1 MKVQPAL
8 WAMLLLIA
16 FGCDDLPIGF
26 KNNIGSSALSGK
38 PPVLKISYTEVA
50 QRKAEFAKG
59 TPKDHNLTYIEE
71 PRSERKK
78 VYVEIYAD
86 LTYGKQV
93 QFLPPESDFPA
104 DIWTLPDDMPEVKK
118 IIYSDGFAKGYDGA
132 GNLLLEEPFEDTYW
146 IDPAGFS
153 SVEAARNYLLNSYFK
168 PKANASETLNAA
180 KKSSDSFSM
189 SDEMAVATSTFS
201 PESDNQDL
209 PPSSANLSSSA
220 APAPANDEV
229 VQEKNYFLPNYGVV
243 YRTEGYTADG
253 SLKDIE
259 QHFYKFTKD
268 SVFVMVST
276 HYRNKRHSAA
286 YDLSF
291 VEHSDIFFKDYIIVK
306 NNNLENNN

>member
-1 MKVQPAL
+1 MKTQPNLL
-8 WAMLLLIA
+8 WAMLLLTV

-26 KNNIGSSALSGK
+26 KNNIGPSALSGK
-38 PPVLKISYTEVA
+38 PAILKMSYTEVA
-50 QRKAEFAKG
+50 QRKAEFPEG

-78 VYVEIYAD
+78 VYIEIYAD

-93 QFLPPESDFPA
+93 QYLPPESDFPA
-104 DIWTLPDDMPEVKK
+104 DTWTLPDDMPEVKK
-118 IIYSDGFAKGYDGA
+118 IIYSNGLAKGYDDA

-146 IDPAGFS
+146 IDPSGFP

-168 PKANASETLNAA
+168 PKANASETLNSA
-180 KKSSDSFSM
+180 KKFSDSFSM

-201 PESDNQDL
+201 PEPANQDL
-209 PPSSANLSSSA
+209 PSSANLSSSA

-229 VQEKNYFLPNYGVV
+229 VQEKNYFLPEYGVL

-291 VEHSDIFFKDYIIVK
+291 VEHSDIFFQDYLIVK
-306 NNNLENNN
+306 NNNIQNNH

>member
-1 MKVQPAL
+1 MKTQPTLL
-8 WAMLLLIA
+8 WAMLLLII

-26 KNNIGSSALSGK
+26 ENNIGPSLLSGK
-38 PPVLKISYTEVA
+38 PPILKISYTEVA
-50 QRKAEFAKG
+50 QRKAEFAEG

-78 VYVEIYAD
+78 VYIEIYAD

-104 DIWTLPDDMPEVKK
+104 DRWTLPDDMPEVKK

-146 IDPAGFS
+146 IDPSNFS
-153 SVEAARNYLLNSYFK
+153 SVEAARNHLLNSYFK
-168 PKANASETLNAA
+168 PKANASETLKSA
-180 KKSSDSFSM
+180 KKFSDSFSM
-189 SDEMAVATSTFS
+189 SNEMAVATSTFS
-201 PESDNQDL
+201 PEADNQDM
-209 PPSSANLSSSA
+209 PSSANLSSSA
-220 APAPANDEV
+220 APANDEV
-229 VQEKNYFLPNYGVV
+229 VQEKNYFLPEYGVV

-268 SVFVMVST
+268 SVFVMFST

-291 VEHSDIFFKDYIIVK
+291 VEHSDIFFEDYIIVK
-306 NNNLENNN
+306 NKNFTNNH

>member
-1 MKVQPAL
+1 MKTQPTL
-8 WAMLLLIA
+8 LFAMLLLIA

-26 KNNIGSSALSGK
+26 ENNIGPSALSGK
-38 PPVLKISYTEVA
+38 PPILKISYTEVA

-59 TPKDHNLTYIEE
+59 TPKDHSLTYIEE

-78 VYVEIYAD
+78 VYIEIYAD

-93 QFLPPESDFPA
+93 QYLPPESDFPA
-104 DIWTLPDDMPEVKK
+104 DRWILPADMPEVKK
-118 IIYSDGFAKGYDGA
+118 IIYSDGFAKGYDDA

-146 IDPAGFS
+146 IDPARFS
-153 SVEAARNYLLNSYFK
+153 SVEAARNFLLNSYFK

-180 KKSSDSFSM
+180 KKFSDSFSM
-189 SDEMAVATSTFS
+189 TGDEMAVATNTFS
-201 PESDNQDL
+201 PESPNQNL
-209 PPSSANLSSSA
+209 PSSANLSSSA
-220 APAPANDEV
+220 APSNDEV
-229 VQEKNYFLPNYGVV
+229 VQEKNYFLPAYGVV

-268 SVFVMVST
+268 SAFVMVST

-291 VEHSDIFFKDYIIVK
+291 VEHSDIFFKDYLIVK
-306 NNNLENNN
+306 NNNFENNN

>member
-1 MKVQPAL
+1 MQTQPTLL
-8 WAMLLLIA
+8 WAMLLLIV

-26 KNNIGSSALSGK
+26 KNNIGPSALSGK
-38 PPVLKISYTEVA
+38 PAILKVSYTEVA

-78 VYVEIYAD
+78 VYIEIYAD

-93 QFLPPESDFPA
+93 QYLPPHSDFPA
-104 DIWTLPDDMPEVKK
+104 DNWTLPDDMPEVKK

-132 GNLLLEEPFEDTYW
+132 GNLLLEEPFEETYW
-146 IDPAGFS
+146 IDPERFP
-153 SVEAARNYLLNSYFK
+153 SVEAARNFLLNSYFK

-180 KKSSDSFSM
+180 KKFSDSFSM
-189 SDEMAVATSTFS
+189 SDEMAVATNTFS
-201 PESDNQDL
+201 PESDNQDM

-220 APAPANDEV
+220 APANDEV
-229 VQEKNYFLPNYGVV
+229 VKEKNYFLPEYGVV

-253 SLKDIE
+253 SIKDIE

-268 SVFVMVST
+268 SVFVMYST

-291 VEHSDIFFKDYIIVK
+291 VEHSDIFFEDYIIIK
-306 NNNLENNN
+306 NENIQNNN

>member
-1 MKVQPAL
+1 M
-8 WAMLLLIA
+8 
-16 FGCDDLPIGF
+16 
-26 KNNIGSSALSGK
+26 
-38 PPVLKISYTEVA
+38 
-50 QRKAEFAKG
+50 
-59 TPKDHNLTYIEE
+59 
-71 PRSERKK
+71 
-78 VYVEIYAD
+78 
-86 LTYGKQV
+86 
-93 QFLPPESDFPA
+93 PPESDFPA
-104 DIWTLPDDMPEVKK
+104 DRWTSPDDMPEVKK
-118 IIYSDGFAKGYDGA
+118 IIYSDGFAKGYDNA

-146 IDPAGFS
+146 IDPSGFS
-153 SVEAARNYLLNSYFK
+153 SVEAARNFLLNSYFK

-180 KKSSDSFSM
+180 KKFSDSFSI
-189 SDEMAVATSTFS
+189 SDEMAVATNTFS

-209 PPSSANLSSSA
+209 PSSANLSSSA

-229 VQEKNYFLPNYGVV
+229 VQEKNYFLPEYGVV

-286 YDLSF
+286 YNLSF

-306 NNNLENNN
+306 NNNIQNNH